1 MFKRIMVPLDGSEL
15 AECVISYIEDFIDQD
30 QVEFIVFVRVVKPVF
45 APASFEEGM
54 LYMPEDLSKWESEKK
69 NSAEDYLK
77 KMVSRLKQ
85 NGVKFQTEVLVGR
98 IGDSLLD
105 YIKAND
111 FNLVVIATHGRSG
124 LSRWVRGSVAD
135 KILSA
140 SHIPVLMVRT
150 PGSMEK
156 PISNLK

>member
-15 AECVISYIEDFIDQD
+15 AECVIPYVENFIDQG
-30 QVEFIVFVRVVKPVF
+30 QVDFIVFVRVVKPVIP
-45 APASFEEGM
+45 PAGFDESIIHF
-54 LYMPEDLSKWESEKK
+54 PENLNNWKSEKK
-69 NSAEDYLK
+69 TSAEDYLK
-77 KMVSRLKQ
+77 KMVGRLKQ

-98 IGDSLLD
+98 IGDRLLD

-111 FNLVVIATHGRSG
+111 FNLIVISTHGRSG

-140 SHIPVLMVRT
+140 AHIPVLMVRA
-150 PGSMEK
+150 PGSIGE
-156 PISNLK
+156 S

>member
-1 MFKRIMVPLDGSEL
+1 MVPLDGSEL
-15 AECVISYIEDFIDQD
+15 AEGVIPYVEDFIDQG
-30 QVEFIVFVRVVKPVF
+30 QVEFIVFVRVVKPVIS
-45 APASFEEGM
+45 PASFDDSTTY
-54 LYMPEDLSKWESEKK
+54 LREDSSKWESEKK
-69 NSAEDYLK
+69 TSAEDYLK
-77 KMVSRLKQ
+77 KVVSRLKQ

-111 FNLVVIATHGRSG
+111 FNLIVISTHGRSG

-140 SHIPVLMVRT
+140 SHLPVLMIPA
-150 PGSMEK
+150 PGTKVES
-156 PISNLK
+156 

>member
-15 AECVISYIEDFIDQD
+15 AECVIPYVEDFIDQG
-30 QVEFIVFVRVVKPVF
+30 QVEFIIFVRVVKPVIT
-45 APASFEEGM
+45 PVSFDDSIIY
-54 LYMPEDLSKWESEKK
+54 LQEDPSKWESEKK
-69 NSAEDYLK
+69 TSAEGYLQK
-77 KMVSRLKQ
+77 VVSRLKQ

-98 IGDSLLD
+98 IGNSLLD

-111 FNLVVIATHGRSG
+111 FNLVVISTHGRSG

-140 SHIPVLMVRT
+140 SHIPVLMVRA
-150 PGSMEK
+150 PGSMVE
-156 PISNLK
+156 S

>member
-15 AECVISYIEDFIDQD
+15 AECVIPYVEDFIDQG
-30 QVEFIVFVRVVKPVF
+30 QVEFIVFVRVVKPVIT
-45 APASFEEGM
+45 PASFDDSITY
-54 LYMPEDLSKWESEKK
+54 LPEDWSKWESEKK
-69 NSAEDYLK
+69 TSAEDYLK
-77 KMVSRLKQ
+77 KVVSRLKQ

-111 FNLVVIATHGRSG
+111 FNLIVIATHGRSG

-140 SHIPVLMVRT
+140 SNIPVLMVRA
-150 PGSMEK
+150 PGSVVE
-156 PISNLK
+156 S

>member
-15 AECVISYIEDFIDQD
+15 AECVIPYIEDFIDQA
-30 QVEFIVFVRVVKPVF
+30 QVEFIVFVRVVKPVIT
-45 APASFEEGM
+45 PASFDDSITY
-54 LYMPEDLSKWESEKK
+54 LPEDWSKWESEKK
-69 NSAEDYLK
+69 TSAEDYLK
-77 KMVSRLKQ
+77 KVVSRLKQ

-98 IGDSLLD
+98 IGDRLLD

-111 FNLVVIATHGRSG
+111 FNLIVISTHGRSG

-140 SHIPVLMVRT
+140 AHIPILMVRA
-150 PGSMEK
+150 PGSMSET
-156 PISNLK
+156 

>member
-15 AECVISYIEDFIDQD
+15 AECVIPYVEDFIDQG
-30 QVEFIVFVRVVKPVF
+30 QVEFIVFVRVVKPVIT
-45 APASFEEGM
+45 PASFDDSITY
-54 LYMPEDLSKWESEKK
+54 LPEDWSKWESEKK
-69 NSAEDYLK
+69 TSAEDYLK
-77 KMVSRLKQ
+77 KVVSRLKQ

-98 IGDSLLD
+98 IGNSLLD

-111 FNLVVIATHGRSG
+111 FNLIVIATHGRSG

-140 SHIPVLMVRT
+140 SHIPVLMVRA
-150 PGSMEK
+150 PGSIGE
-156 PISNLK
+156 S

>member
-15 AECVISYIEDFIDQD
+15 AECVIPYVEDFIDQG
-30 QVEFIVFVRVVKPVF
+30 QVEFIVFVRVVRPVST
-45 APASFEEGM
+45 PVSIDEGIT
-54 LYMPEDLSKWESEKK
+54 YIPEDWRKLESEKK
-69 NSAEDYLK
+69 TSAEDYLK

-85 NGVKFQTEVLVGR
+85 NGIKFQTEVLVGR

-111 FNLVVIATHGRSG
+111 FDLILIATHGRSG

-140 SHIPVLMVRT
+140 SNIPVLMVRT
-150 PGSMEK
+150 PGSMVE
-156 PISNLK
+156 S

>member
-15 AECVISYIEDFIDQD
+15 AECVIPYIEDFIDQG
-30 QVEFIVFVRVVKPVF
+30 QVEFIVFVRVVRPIIT
-45 APASFEEGM
+45 PASFDDSM
-54 LYMPEDLSKWESEKK
+54 TYIPEDWSRLESEKK
-69 NSAEDYLK
+69 TSAEDYLK
-77 KMVSRLKQ
+77 KVVSRLKQ

-98 IGDSLLD
+98 IGNSLLD

-111 FNLVVIATHGRSG
+111 FNLIVIATHGRSG

-140 SHIPVLMVRT
+140 SNIPVLMVRA
-150 PGSMEK
+150 PGSLVE
-156 PISNLK
+156 S